1 MNFAPLIARKA
12 DRFRELEAEISA
24 PNLYDDPR
32 RARETLR
39 EHTRLKQLLADWE
52 LVQKLRTELS
62 ENQALTKGDDAEFA
76 EMAAAE
82 IPALEARIAAT
93 ETAVQYA
100 LLPPDPNED
109 RDAIVE
115 IRAGTGGDEAALFAA
130 DLHRMYTRF
139 AETHG
144 FKIEPLEASP
154 GALGGLRE
162 VIFKVTGDQVF
173 RTLRYESGV
182 HRVQRV
188 PATEAQG
195 RIHTS
200 TATVAVLPEAEEVD
214 LELKPDEIR
223 IEVCR
228 AGGPGGQGVNTTD
241 SAVQV
246 MHIPTGTIVRCQDGR
261 SQQKNKEKALTI
273 LRSRL
278 LEVKQREEHETDR
291 HGRPLRENPH
301 LQLFREPHQRS
312 PHQTHPLQP
321 RPLPQRRHLRNDL
334 RPAGRRHGRAAGG
347 SQPRGVMP
355 SFRVSRAGWASRPPS
370 DASCVAVFP
379 TVVDAFARPEVLSG
393 GQDAHP
399 TRNPLRCAQS
409 LRRAAG
415 RNERAGRPFHPTRA
429 ASSNSA

>member
-1 MNFAPLIARKA
+1 MDFAPLIARKA

-24 PNLYDDPR
+24 SNLYDDPR
-32 RARETLR
+32 KARETLR
-39 EHTRLKQLLADWE
+39 EHTRLKQLLAGWE
-52 LVQKLRTELS
+52 LLLKSRTELL
-62 ENQALTKGDDAEFA
+62 ENQALAKGEDAEMA

-82 IPALEARIAAT
+82 IPALETRIAET

-139 AETHG
+139 ADTHG
-144 FKIEPLEASP
+144 FQIEPLESSP
-154 GALGGLRE
+154 GSAGGLRE

-214 LELKPDEIR
+214 LELKPEEIR

-261 SQQKNKEKALTI
+261 SQQKNKAKALTI

-278 LEVKQREEHETDR
+278 LEVKQREEHEKYAAHRKSQIGTGDR
-291 HGRPLRENPH
+291 SEKIRTYNFSEN
-301 LQLFREPHQRS
+301 
-312 PHQTHPLQP
+312 
-321 RPLPQRRHLRNDL
+321 
-334 RPAGRRHGRAAGG
+334 
-347 SQPRGVMP
+347 
-355 SFRVSRAGWASRPPS
+355 RVSDHRIKLTLYSLDRFLNGDIAEMISALQTADMAERLAEANLAG
-370 DASCVAVFP
+370 
-379 TVVDAFARPEVLSG
+379 
-393 GQDAHP
+393 
-399 TRNPLRCAQS
+399 
-409 LRRAAG
+409 
-415 RNERAGRPFHPTRA
+415 
-429 ASSNSA
+429 